1 MSQKLILV
9 DKSDNFMGYTSLDEA
24 HLGQGKHHRAFVT
37 IIIDPQNNI
46 ILQRRKHRIFNG
58 LWDLTAISHSHS
70 INGKD
75 ENYQQASD
83 RALKKEMGIDHVP
96 IEKVGGF
103 NYQSFDGK
111 YAENEYCAI
120 LIGYYNGKL
129 RVNSREIYRTKRIK
143 FEKFIKDI
151 KKNPQIYTPWA
162 QVAAKSLKT
171 KLINYFKEDLD
182 GFLKIFEP
190 YSRKYFREKVKKL
203 STFPPLIRK
212 FYEDLYD
219 FTLGGKRLRAFLVYL
234 GYKTAGGKNLKKIL
248 PVSLA
253 VEVIH
258 SFLLIHDDIIDKSDL
273 RRGKLTIHKRYEKF
287 TNYHYGQSQAIII
300 GDIACIE
307 AIKLIT
313 SSSFNDKLK
322 RLCLE
327 KLINVIL
334 ETAYGEALDVYYAQ
348 AEKRIKVSLKDV
360 WQITDLK
367 TARYSFVGPLT
378 IGVTLATSKMIN
390 FENLREF
397 GHLVG
402 QAFQLQDDILGVFG
416 NEKLMGK
423 SNLSDLREGKNSLL
437 IFKTLELANIR
448 QKQNF
453 LKLWGKK
460 DTNFSDLQKVKKII
474 MDTGAFDWCC
484 EEKLRLINLAQSK
497 ITTITSDSK
506 LRTVYKQLSDFV
518 VNRES

>member
-1 MSQKLILV
+1 MKNLKNNLF
-9 DKSDNFMGYTSLDEA
+9 KKEYTKFLSVFE
-24 HLGQGKHHRAFVT
+24 
-37 IIIDPQNNI
+37 P
-46 ILQRRKHRIFNG
+46 
-58 LWDLTAISHSHS
+58 
-70 INGKD
+70 
-75 ENYQQASD
+75 Y
-83 RALKKEMGIDHVP
+83 LKK
-96 IEKVGGF
+96 
-103 NYQSFDGK
+103 
-111 YAENEYCAI
+111 
-120 LIGYYNGKL
+120 
-129 RVNSREIYRTKRIK
+129 
-143 FEKFIKDI
+143 
-151 KKNPQIYTPWA
+151 
-162 QVAAKSLKT
+162 
-171 KLINYFKEDLD
+171 YFKE
-182 GFLKIFEP
+182 
-190 YSRKYFREKVKKL
+190 KL
-203 STFPPLIRK
+203 ENSNQFPPIIKR
-212 FYEDLYD
+212 FYEDLFD
-219 FTLGGKRLRAFLVYL
+219 FTSTGKRLRAFLVYL
-234 GYKTAGGKNLKKIL
+234 GYKTAGGKNLKKFL
-248 PVSLA
+248 PISLA
-253 VEVIH
+253 LEVIH

-287 TNYHYGQSQAIII
+287 ANYHYGQSQAIII

-313 SSSFNDKLK
+313 SSSFSDKLK

-348 AEKRIKVSLKDV
+348 AEKRNKVSLKDV

-378 IGVTLATSKMIN
+378 IGATLATSKMIN
-390 FENLREF
+390 LENLKEF
-397 GHLVG
+397 GLLVG
-402 QAFQLQDDILGVFG
+402 QAFQLQDDVLGVFG

-453 LKLWGKK
+453 LKLWGKS
-460 DTNFSDLQKVKKII
+460 NANLSDLQKVKKII
-474 MDTGAFDWCC
+474 IDTEAFDWSC

-506 LRTVYKQLSDFV
+506 LKAVYKQLSDFV